1 MLFKEYVENINK
13 LLADNPEI
21 ADYKVVYASDDEGN
35 GYDLVHYTP
44 SITEYVGRDGV
55 RTEGD
60 CEEEG
65 EEYKPNAVII
75 N

>member
-1 MLFKEYVENINK
+1 MLFKEYVENMNK

-44 SITEYVGRDGV
+44 SITQYVGRDEV
-55 RTEGD
+55 RTKD
-60 CEEEG
+60 G
-65 EEYKPNAVII
+65 EDYKPNAVII